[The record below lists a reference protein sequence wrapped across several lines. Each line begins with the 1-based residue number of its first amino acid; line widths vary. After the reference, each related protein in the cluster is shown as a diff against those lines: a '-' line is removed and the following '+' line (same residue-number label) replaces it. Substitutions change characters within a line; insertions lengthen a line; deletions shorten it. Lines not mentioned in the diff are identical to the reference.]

1 MVASELQVSE
11 PVLVHSD
18 TGKAEL
24 EEDLEEFECTSDDSG
39 SVFSEATEW
48 LGSVGEGGD
57 GWLGIQMYQAK
68 EALSRRTLNNILAD
82 VRHSFTNLYFSPV
95 LFTALRFS
103 SFSILVV
110 IRCPP
115 FSSF

>member
-24 EEDLEEFECTSDDSG
+24 EEDLDAFECTSDDSG

-48 LGSVGEGGD
+48 LGSVGEGVLESGGD
-57 GWLGIQMYQAK
+57 GWLGTQIYQAK
-68 EALSRRTLNNILAD
+68 SSLSRRTLNK
-82 VRHSFTNLYFSPV
+82 
-95 LFTALRFS
+95 
-103 SFSILVV
+103 ILVQ
-110 IRCPP
+110 C
-115 FSSF
+115 